1 MTGLRRG
8 AAFLPSDEPSM
19 TRVDFYVL
27 ENADSDS
34 LMFACRLVE
43 KAFLA
48 GHRVHVTTTS
58 AEEAGRLDNLLW
70 TFRPGSFVPHCLDSR
85 RPTDEP
91 LATPVT
97 IGSASES
104 ADDARDVLVNLSGKP
119 PREPARY
126 RRVAEIVAADAASKD
141 AARERY
147 RQYRSLGCEL
157 HSHTIT

>member
-1 MTGLRRG
+1 
-8 AAFLPSDEPSM
+8 M

-27 ENADSDS
+27 ENAGSDS

-48 GHRVHVTTTS
+48 GHRVHVATAS

-70 TFRPGSFVPHCLDSR
+70 TFRPGSFVPHCLATR
-85 RPTDEP
+85 RAADEP

-97 IGSASES
+97 IGDTVEV
-104 ADDARDVLVNLSGKP
+104 ADEQRDVLVNLSGIA

-126 RRVAEIVAADAASKD
+126 RRVAEIVAADAASKG

-147 RQYRSLGCEL
+147 RQYRTLGCEL